1 MNSEIRC
8 VVLALL
14 LFLCPSWIEA
24 QEFMYHNGTMRM
36 PYREVKFHQQKE
48 GKSALVIYLH
58 PRSARGHNNDTQ
70 EKTGAFRQ
78 LAKYLEDHDMKAVLI
93 APQCEES
100 RHWNEYSSPLGKY
113 LSDVVKDLVDDYST
127 SHDIDPCRIYALG
140 ESFGGSGVWRLVTDY
155 TDFFAAAMPAVC
167 SPKLKDLKKFVNLKK
182 CAKTPLCLVSGE
194 KDEVYGPS
202 VMAPY
207 VEELTKRKCDLHN
220 IVLPGKTHYQ
230 SCFSPFPEEGLDWLF
245 RHKRM

>member
-1 MNSEIRC
+1 MKKIIVCMTVIVAVACVAVVVVNRAADVLITPDGATRRSITELEIEKAKVESEG
-8 VVLALL
+8 ALKL
-14 LFLCPSWIEA
+14 
-24 QEFMYHNGTMRM
+24 
-36 PYREVKFHQQKE
+36 
-48 GKSALVIYLH
+48 
-58 PRSARGHNNDTQ
+58 TQ

-207 VEELTKRKCDLHN
+207 VEELTFIISSFLARPTTSRVSAHFRKKVLTGSSATRECECQFIIHN
-220 IVLPGKTHYQ
+220 
-230 SCFSPFPEEGLDWLF
+230 S
-245 RHKRM
+245 